1 MKDLLGRDIIVGDK
15 IARALSNELE
25 IYTVTNTSDFALQLR
40 AEATGDTP
48 EYMVLVGDPEVCVI
62 CDWAR

>member
-25 IYTVTNTSDFALQLR
+25 INTSDFALQLR